1 MSTMI
6 PSTDTNTVTRRVRP
20 LLSAMNAVEKA
31 ALKKLL
37 PPKLPAPEEPAG
49 TRYPA
54 ALLAQLAVAAPTEQY
69 SLAGIITETLL
80 RSPPAGITTETLLQA
95 THAVCPAFSSVSATK
110 VLKSKT
116 TEPYLEHLRETR
128 KKMRIAGRGDFRV
141 EEEVGTGPVR
151 GHPDLRTDTQVFEI
165 KMTGQLKKNWQD
177 FLYQVFAYA
186 ALAPEVTDLYLVLPL
201 QEIVWHYDLK
211 GWVPAKRDAYRS
223 ALESAATKKENTK
236 GDAMLLLMTHAIG
249 SHMHKRKSLV
259 DTIHSLP
266 FGRPAQI
273 FLAGPQ
279 SSRLLIADEELAAA
293 AAAITTVSAS
303 LYIHSP
309 YIINLCTPVT
319 AENDSYHTKLLIK
332 NLQYGAAIG
341 ARGVVVH
348 VGKSTTQSLEVAL
361 ATMKTNLMIAMEY
374 ATEGCPILLETPAG
388 QGTEVLTN
396 RVAFTAFLAEIPDP
410 RLQICIDTCHVFA
423 AGEDPLAY
431 VTEVIEHQRER
442 LGLIHFNDSAT
453 LCGSC
458 VDRHAFMGEGHV
470 GMPTLSKIA
479 DAATAASIHMVI
491 E

>member
-1 MSTMI
+1 MMM
-6 PSTDTNTVTRRVRP
+6 PSTEISRVRP

-37 PPKLPAPEEPAG
+37 PPKLTAPEEPAG

-69 SLAGIITETLL
+69 SLAGVITETLL
-80 RSPPAGITTETLLQA
+80 RNPPAGITPETLLEI
-95 THAVCPAFSSVSATK
+95 THAVCPAFTADAK

-128 KKMRIAGRGDFRV
+128 KKMRIVGRGDFRV
-141 EEEVGTGPVR
+141 EEEVGKGPVR

-165 KMTGQLKKNWQD
+165 KMTGQLKKNWQE

-201 QEIVWHYDLK
+201 QEIVWHYDLRT
-211 GWVPAKRDAYRS
+211 WAPTHREAYRA
-223 ALESAATKKENTK
+223 ALEGAATKKEDTK
-236 GDAMLLLMTHAIG
+236 GGALLLLATHAIG
-249 SHMHKRKSLV
+249 SHTHKRKSLV

-279 SSRLLIADEELAAA
+279 SSRLSITDHELAAA
-293 AAAITTVSAS
+293 AAAISATNAS

-309 YIINLCTPVT
+309 YIINLCAQIT
-319 AENDSYHTKLLIK
+319 AENDSYHTNLLIK

-348 VGKSTTQSLEVAL
+348 VGKSTTQTLEAAL
-361 ATMKTNLMIAMEY
+361 ATMKTNLMIVMEH
-374 ATEGCPILLETPAG
+374 ATESCPILLETPAG
-388 QGTEVLTN
+388 QGTEVLTT
-396 RVAFTAFLAEIPDP
+396 RAAFMAFMAEIPDP

-423 AGEDPLAY
+423 AGEDPLTY
-431 VTEVIEHQRER
+431 VTEVVAQRKER
-442 LGLIHFNDSAT
+442 LRLIHFNDSAT

-458 VDRHAFMGEGHV
+458 VDRHAFLGEGHV
-470 GMPTLSKIA
+470 GLSTLSKIA
-479 DAATAASIHMVI
+479 EIATAAGIHMVI